1 MPNTHPPD
9 APGYVDTA
17 WYLSRYPDVAAAG
30 QDPAD
35 HYKSYGRAEGRYPN
49 AAAEDAASLRA
60 QVDPVWY
67 RERYPDVAASDM
79 DPADHYLSYGRAE
92 GRFPDAATEKIAVV
106 RPQVDPVWYRE
117 RYPDVGA
124 GDMDPVDHYLRFGQ
138 AEGRFPDAVAEERA
152 VLRTQVDPVWYR
164 ERYAGEIDAAQD
176 PIDHYILK
184 GRFEGRFPNE
194 AAEVQRL
201 LAHRI
206 DVAWYLRRYPD
217 IAQAGRDPVEH
228 YLAFGVQE
236 GRAPNALA
244 EEYRNEPQTIFEAL
258 LRKIFFAT
266 TGRDATGPE
275 KKAWHRKLK
284 LGLDYSSIQ
293 AALEGSRDLA
303 GQAAPALSSA
313 TPDGTVALSEA
324 DFRDYLLMFHDRFLG
339 RAPRDDE
346 YLKYMALKAQG
357 SRLSD
362 IIETIEF
369 GEEAQKLRH
378 RPDLALLPEGQFV
391 QLLFEIAFGRGATPR
406 EVEHYANAL
415 VQKTVG
421 RKDLIESFFNYAAVD
436 KLNPTRAQFG
446 LAQAHVAHLYGEREN
461 LTIDRWRERRD
472 RLRGDPK
479 ADFDTT
485 RRHPRLPYS
494 RSAKPEVSIITS
506 MYKGAKYIKN
516 FMENITSQTIFE
528 DSELIIVDAASPEDE
543 ISIIRPYQAKHA
555 NIHYHR
561 IDYRIGIYDAWNYA
575 VEKSTG
581 RFLTNANLDDCRAAE
596 SLEIQAA
603 ALQTL
608 PFVDVVYQ
616 DVFYAMERDLSF
628 DDIRRCGFATNLPV
642 VSRYNL
648 LEFNS
653 PHNAPMWRRSLHDE
667 LGLFDTNYK
676 SAGDYEFWMRC
687 QVAGKTFFKSNVPHV
702 AYYVNPEGLS
712 TRPDTRGIA
721 EANDI
726 TKRYCRQLVSEHLTS
741 TESDFFHALPGFDA
755 EQDGGKS
762 RYEVVQSCLRRLA
775 SAP

>member
-362 IIETIEF
+362 ILETIEF
-369 GEEAQKLRH
+369 GEEAQKLRTG
-378 RPDLALLPEGQFV
+378 RIWLSCRRVSSCSSCSRSPSAAAPPPGGRALRERACAEDSRAEGPDRELF
-391 QLLFEIAFGRGATPR
+391 QLRGGREAKPDSR
-406 EVEHYANAL
+406 
-415 VQKTVG
+415 
-421 RKDLIESFFNYAAVD
+421 AV
-436 KLNPTRAQFG
+436 RAR
-446 LAQAHVAHLYGEREN
+446 ASPCRASVRREREPD
-461 LTIDRWRERRD
+461 DR
-472 RLRGDPK
+472 PV
-479 ADFDTT
+479 A
-485 RRHPRLPYS
+485 
-494 RSAKPEVSIITS
+494 
-506 MYKGAKYIKN
+506 
-516 FMENITSQTIFE
+516 
-528 DSELIIVDAASPEDE
+528 
-543 ISIIRPYQAKHA
+543 
-555 NIHYHR
+555 
-561 IDYRIGIYDAWNYA
+561 
-575 VEKSTG
+575 
-581 RFLTNANLDDCRAAE
+581 RAAG
-596 SLEIQAA
+596 S
-603 ALQTL
+603 
-608 PFVDVVYQ
+608 
-616 DVFYAMERDLSF
+616 
-628 DDIRRCGFATNLPV
+628 AT
-642 VSRYNL
+642 
-648 LEFNS
+648 
-653 PHNAPMWRRSLHDE
+653 
-667 LGLFDTNYK
+667 G
-676 SAGDYEFWMRC
+676 
-687 QVAGKTFFKSNVPHV
+687 
-702 AYYVNPEGLS
+702 
-712 TRPDTRGIA
+712 
-721 EANDI
+721 
-726 TKRYCRQLVSEHLTS
+726 
-741 TESDFFHALPGFDA
+741 
-755 EQDGGKS
+755 
-762 RYEVVQSCLRRLA
+762 
-775 SAP
+775 